1 MFKKLFGKSDKV
13 KTPKGFHPIAILS
26 ITKVN
31 ADAVKVEFDIPASL
45 KPLFGFTPG
54 QYLNFSI
61 SISGAEER
69 RSYSICSGPNQP
81 LAVAVK
87 EVENGTV
94 SKWFN
99 NEAAVG
105 ETLFMATPE
114 GNFTRPKEVKSIV
127 GVAAGSGITPMMAIA
142 MATENSDRSMQL
154 FYGSRKEDGIIFK
167 DELDGLTKTKTSY
180 YLSSEEKDGFGKG
193 RIDKEAFS
201 TIIKADLDLLK
212 SDGFF
217 LCGPEEM
224 IADVISVLETFGV
237 DSAKIH
243 YELFT
248 TPVLLKSADATQTT
262 EFSGESSVT
271 VILDDEEINFNLA
284 ADGLSVLEKVNKEGY
299 DAPYSC
305 KGGVCATCKARVL
318 EGKVNMTINYSL
330 TDSDVEEGYILT
342 CQSHPASDKLK
353 ITYDD

>member
-1 MFKKLFGKSDKV
+1 LFKKLFGKSDKV
-13 KTPKGFHPIAILS
+13 KTPKGFHSIAILS
-26 ITKVN
+26 ITKVTE
-31 ADAVKVEFDIPASL
+31 DTVKVEFDIPANL

-61 SISGAEER
+61 AIDGTEER

-81 LAVAVK
+81 LAVAIK
-87 EVENGTV
+87 EVESGKV
-94 SKWFN
+94 SVWFN
-99 NEAAVG
+99 NEAEVG
-105 ETLFMATPE
+105 QALFVATPE

-127 GVAAGSGITPMMAIA
+127 GIAAGSGITPMMAIA
-142 MATENSDRSMQL
+142 KATENSERNMQL

-167 DELDGLTKTKTSY
+167 NELDALTKTKTSY
-180 YLSSEEKDGFGKG
+180 YLSGEDKEGFGNG
-193 RIDKEAFS
+193 RIDKETFS
-201 TIIKADLDLLK
+201 TIIKSDLNLLK

-224 IADVISVLETFGV
+224 IADVRSVLETFGI
-237 DSAKIH
+237 DREKIH

-248 TPVLLKSADATQTT
+248 TPVLLKSKDTDQAA

-271 VILDDEEINFNLA
+271 VILDYEEINFNLA
-284 ADGLSVLEKVNKEGY
+284 ADGLSVLEKTNKEGF

-305 KGGVCATCKARVL
+305 KGGVCATCKARII

-342 CQSHPASDKLK
+342 CQSHPASEKLK

>member
-1 MFKKLFGKSDKV
+1 M
-13 KTPKGFHPIAILS
+13 PKGFHSIEILA
-26 ITKVN
+26 ITKLTS
-31 ADAVKVEFDIPASL
+31 DTVKVELDIPANL

-61 SISGAEER
+61 TVNGSEER

-87 EVENGTV
+87 EVESGTV

-99 NEAAVG
+99 NDAEVG
-105 ETLFMATPE
+105 SKLFVMTPE
-114 GNFTRPKEVKSIV
+114 GNFTRPKEVNSIIAIV
-127 GVAAGSGITPMMAIA
+127 GGSGITPVMAIA
-142 MATENSDRSMQL
+142 KATENSDRNMQL

-167 DELDGLTKTKTSY
+167 DDLDALTKTKTSY
-180 YLSSEEKDGFGKG
+180 YLSDEEKEGYGKG
-193 RIDKEAFS
+193 RMDKDVFS
-201 TIIKADLDLLK
+201 AIIKADLTILK

-217 LCGPEEM
+217 ICGPEEM
-224 IADVISVLETFGV
+224 IVGIISVLETFGV
-237 DSAKIH
+237 DKSKIH

-248 TPVLLKSADATQTT
+248 TPVLLKSESDSQAT
-262 EFSGESSVT
+262 EFSGESEVT
-271 VILDDEEINFNLA
+271 VILDDEEISFNLA

-305 KGGVCATCKARVL
+305 KGGVCATCKARVI

-342 CQSHPASDKLK
+342 CQSHPASEKLK